1 MKNNLFVFAFALL
14 STTLLFNSC
23 SKEETKPSA
32 TTGGLKVLVKLVN
45 STGFITDA
53 DVAIAT
59 SKANFDNGIA
69 LAEKTTDSKGV
80 ADFGQLNPGNYYIGA
95 QAFVGSDDYFYEGQV
110 QISAGTNLE
119 LTIELE

>member
-1 MKNNLFVFAFALL
+1 MRNKLLVYTIALF
-14 STTLLFNSC
+14 TTSFLFSSC
-23 SKEETKPSA
+23 SKEETKPAA

-45 STGFITDA
+45 STGYITDA

-69 LAEKTTDSKGV
+69 LAERTSNSKGV

-95 QAFVGSDDYFYEGQV
+95 QAFVGSDEYYYEGQV
-110 QISAGTNLE
+110 QITAGTDLE